1 MPPMAT
7 TETTSPMIPLTL
19 GEGHTPLVRS
29 RWLGP
34 HLGVRDL
41 RFKLEYLN
49 PSGSYKDRF
58 AARFVGNHLDAGRPF
73 VLATSSGNTGASLAT
88 YAAAAGLRCV
98 VCVPVEAPEAK
109 LAQIRAHG
117 ASVVRV
123 RGMLDTPT
131 AVRALI
137 DRLAEVCAT
146 MGMPLGTSAYEIAPD
161 AMAGIEPLGAEI
173 VAEGAPDRIFAPV
186 GGGGLVVATWRGAR
200 DAAAKTALGAVPP
213 RIHAV
218 QPAGNDTVVTA
229 FRTGQDRARTL
240 GPGEAG
246 TNVSGLAVPIDLDAT
261 RALHAVRDSGG
272 NGHLVADEAAW
283 EAQAALARHEGLFV
297 EPAGATSVAG
307 LMAAVAANE
316 VGSDDRITCIL
327 TGSGFKDGAAVV
339 RMASR
344 VPEAL
349 GSFAPQDLG
358 RAFFEELIGRQRS

>member
-1 MPPMAT
+1 MGTTAT
-7 TETTSPMIPLTL
+7 TTNPIPLTL

-34 HLGVRDL
+34 HLGLRDV

-58 AARFVGNHLDAGRPF
+58 AARFVGNHLAAGHPF
-73 VLATSSGNTGASLAT
+73 VLATSSGNTGAALAT
-88 YAAAAGLRCV
+88 YAAAAGLPCI

-117 ASVVRV
+117 AAVVRV
-123 RGMLDTPT
+123 RGTLDTPD

-137 DRLAEVCAT
+137 ARLSEVCAT
-146 MGMPLGTSAYEIAPD
+146 MGMPLGTSAYEIAPE

-173 VAEGAPDRIFAPV
+173 VAEGMPDRIFAPV

-200 DAAAKTALGAVPP
+200 DASTGLAPVTMPP

-229 FRTGQDRARTL
+229 FRAGHDRARTL

-261 RALHAVRDSGG
+261 RALQAVRDSGG

-283 EAQAALARHEGLFV
+283 EAQATLARREGLFV
-297 EPAGATSVAG
+297 EPAGATAVAG
-307 LMAAVAANE
+307 LMAAVAAGE
-316 VGSDDRITCIL
+316 VGPDDRVTCIL
-327 TGSGFKDGAAVV
+327 TGSGFKDGAAVA

-344 VPEAL
+344 VPEAP

-358 RAFFEELIGRQRS
+358 RAFFEDLIGRP

>member
-1 MPPMAT
+1 MVTTAT
-7 TETTSPMIPLTL
+7 TTTPFPITL

-34 HLGVRDL
+34 HLGLRDL
-41 RFKLEYLN
+41 RFKLEYVN

-58 AARFVGNHLDAGRPF
+58 AARFVGNHLAAGHPF
-73 VLATSSGNTGASLAT
+73 VLATSSGNTGAALAT
-88 YAAAAGLRCV
+88 YAAAAGLPCI

-117 ASVVRV
+117 AAVVRV
-123 RGMLDTPT
+123 RGMLDTPD

-200 DAAAKTALGAVPP
+200 DAAAKSAQRAMPP
-213 RIHAV
+213 RLHAV

-229 FRTGQDRARTL
+229 FRAGHDRARTL
-240 GPGEAG
+240 GVGEAG
-246 TNVSGLAVPIDLDAT
+246 THVSGLAVPIDLDAT

-272 NGHLVADEAAW
+272 NGHLVPDEAAW
-283 EAQAALARHEGLFV
+283 EAQATLARHEGLFV

-307 LMAAVAANE
+307 LMEAVVAGE
-316 VGSDDRITCIL
+316 VGPDDRITCIL
-327 TGSGFKDGAAVV
+327 TGSGFKDGAAVA

-344 VPEAL
+344 VPEAP
-349 GSFAPQDLG
+349 GSFAPHDLG
-358 RAFFEELIGRQRS
+358 RVFFEDLIGR

>member
-1 MPPMAT
+1 MAT
-7 TETTSPMIPLTL
+7 DPTPTPTTLTL

-34 HLGVRDL
+34 RLGVRDL
-41 RFKLEYLN
+41 RFKLEHLN

-58 AARFVGNHLDAGRPF
+58 AARFVGNHLAAGHPF

-88 YAAAAGLRCV
+88 YAAAAGLPCI

-109 LAQIRAHG
+109 LAQICAHG
-117 ASVVRV
+117 AVVVRV
-123 RGMLDTPT
+123 RGMLDTPD

-137 DRLAEVCAT
+137 DRLGDTCAA
-146 MGMPLGTSAYEIAPD
+146 MGMPLGTSAYEIAPE

-200 DAAAKTALGAVPP
+200 DASARTVPP

-229 FRTGQDRARTL
+229 FRAGHDRARTL
-240 GPGEAG
+240 GPGYGG
-246 TNVSGLAVPIDLDAT
+246 TSVSGLAVPIDLDAT

-272 NGHLVADEAAW
+272 NGHLIPDEAAW
-283 EAQAALARHEGLFV
+283 EAQATLARHEGLFV

-307 LMAAVAANE
+307 LMAAVAAGE
-316 VGSDDRITCIL
+316 VGPGDHVTCVL
-327 TGSGFKDGAAVV
+327 TGSGFKDGVAVA

-344 VPEAL
+344 VPEAP
-349 GSFAPQDLG
+349 GSYAPHELG
-358 RAFFEELIGRQRS
+358 RAFLEALIAA

>member
-1 MPPMAT
+1 MPTDPTPTPT
-7 TETTSPMIPLTL
+7 TLTL
-19 GEGHTPLVRS
+19 GEGHTPLIRS

-34 HLGVRDL
+34 RLGVRDL
-41 RFKLEYLN
+41 RFKLEHLN

-58 AARFVGNHLDAGRPF
+58 AARFVGNHLAAGYPF
-73 VLATSSGNTGASLAT
+73 VLATSSGNTGAALAT
-88 YAAAAGLRCV
+88 YAAAAGLPCI

-117 ASVVRV
+117 AVVVRV
-123 RGMLDTPT
+123 RGMLDTPD

-146 MGMPLGTSAYEIAPD
+146 MGMPLGTSAYEIAPE

-200 DAAAKTALGAVPP
+200 DASATTMPP

-229 FRTGQDRARTL
+229 FRAGHGHARTL
-240 GPGEAG
+240 DPGEAG

-283 EAQAALARHEGLFV
+283 EAQATLSRHEGLFV

-307 LMAAVAANE
+307 LMAAVAAGE
-316 VGSDDRITCIL
+316 VGPDDRVTCIL
-327 TGSGFKDGAAVV
+327 TGSGFKDGAAVA

-344 VPEAL
+344 VPEAP

-358 RAFFEELIGRQRS
+358 RAFFEDLIGRP

>member
-1 MPPMAT
+1 MPTDPTPTPT
-7 TETTSPMIPLTL
+7 TLTL
-19 GEGHTPLVRS
+19 GEGRTPLIRS

-34 HLGVRDL
+34 RLGVRDL
-41 RFKLEYLN
+41 RFKLEHLN

-58 AARFVGNHLDAGRPF
+58 AARFVGNHLAAGYPF
-73 VLATSSGNTGASLAT
+73 VLATSSGNTGAALAT
-88 YAAAAGLRCV
+88 YAAAAGLPCI

-117 ASVVRV
+117 AVVVRV
-123 RGMLDTPT
+123 RGMLDTPD

-137 DRLAEVCAT
+137 DRLSEVCAT
-146 MGMPLGTSAYEIAPD
+146 MGMPLGTSAYEIAPE

-200 DAAAKTALGAVPP
+200 DASATTMPP

-229 FRTGQDRARTL
+229 FRAGHGHARTL
-240 GPGEAG
+240 DPGEAG

-283 EAQAALARHEGLFV
+283 EAQATLARHEGLFV

-307 LMAAVAANE
+307 LMAAVAAGE
-316 VGSDDRITCIL
+316 VGPDDRVTCIL
-327 TGSGFKDGAAVV
+327 TGSGFKDGAAVA

-344 VPEAL
+344 VPEAP

-358 RAFFEELIGRQRS
+358 RAFFEDLIGRP

>member
-1 MPPMAT
+1 
-7 TETTSPMIPLTL
+7 
-19 GEGHTPLVRS
+19 
-29 RWLGP
+29 
-34 HLGVRDL
+34 
-41 RFKLEYLN
+41 
-49 PSGSYKDRF
+49 
-58 AARFVGNHLDAGRPF
+58 
-73 VLATSSGNTGASLAT
+73 
-88 YAAAAGLRCV
+88 
-98 VCVPVEAPEAK
+98 
-109 LAQIRAHG
+109 
-117 ASVVRV
+117 
-123 RGMLDTPT
+123 MLDTPD

-137 DRLAEVCAT
+137 DRLSEVCAT
-146 MGMPLGTSAYEIAPD
+146 MGMPLGTSAYEIAPE

-200 DAAAKTALGAVPP
+200 DASATTMPP

-229 FRTGQDRARTL
+229 FRAGHGHARTL

-283 EAQAALARHEGLFV
+283 EAQATLARHEGLFV

-307 LMAAVAANE
+307 LMAAVAAGE
-316 VGSDDRITCIL
+316 VGPDDRVTCIL
-327 TGSGFKDGAAVV
+327 TGSGFKDGAAVA

-344 VPEAL
+344 VPEAP

-358 RAFFEELIGRQRS
+358 RAFFEDLIGRP

>member
-1 MPPMAT
+1 MPTDPTPTPT
-7 TETTSPMIPLTL
+7 TLTL
-19 GEGHTPLVRS
+19 GEGHTPLIRS

-34 HLGVRDL
+34 RLGVRDL
-41 RFKLEYLN
+41 RFKLEHLN

-58 AARFVGNHLDAGRPF
+58 AARFVGNHLAAGYPF
-73 VLATSSGNTGASLAT
+73 VLATSSGNTGAALAT
-88 YAAAAGLRCV
+88 YAAAAGLPCI

-117 ASVVRV
+117 AVVVRV
-123 RGMLDTPT
+123 RGMLDTPD

-137 DRLAEVCAT
+137 DRLSEVCAT
-146 MGMPLGTSAYEIAPD
+146 MGMPLGTSAYEIAPE

-200 DAAAKTALGAVPP
+200 DASATTMPP

-229 FRTGQDRARTL
+229 FRAGHGHARTL
-240 GPGEAG
+240 APGEAG

-272 NGHLVADEAAW
+272 NGHLVPDEAAW
-283 EAQAALARHEGLFV
+283 EAQATLARHEGLFV

-307 LMAAVAANE
+307 LMAAVAAGE
-316 VGSDDRITCIL
+316 VGPDDRVTCIL
-327 TGSGFKDGAAVV
+327 TGSGFKDGAAVA

-344 VPEAL
+344 VPEAP

-358 RAFFEELIGRQRS
+358 RAFFEDLIGRP

>member
-1 MPPMAT
+1 MPTDPTPTPT
-7 TETTSPMIPLTL
+7 TLTL
-19 GEGHTPLVRS
+19 GEGRTPLIRS

-34 HLGVRDL
+34 RLGVRDL
-41 RFKLEYLN
+41 RFKLEHLN

-58 AARFVGNHLDAGRPF
+58 AARFVANHLAAGYPF
-73 VLATSSGNTGASLAT
+73 VLATSSGNTGAALAT
-88 YAAAAGLRCV
+88 YAAAAGLPCI

-117 ASVVRV
+117 AVVVRV
-123 RGMLDTPT
+123 RGMLDTPD

-137 DRLAEVCAT
+137 DRLSEVCAT
-146 MGMPLGTSAYEIAPD
+146 MGMPLGTSAYEIAPE

-200 DAAAKTALGAVPP
+200 DASATTMPP

-229 FRTGQDRARTL
+229 FRAGHGHARTL
-240 GPGEAG
+240 DPGEAG

-283 EAQAALARHEGLFV
+283 EAQATLARHEGLFV

-307 LMAAVAANE
+307 LMAAVAAGE
-316 VGSDDRITCIL
+316 VGPDDRVTCIL
-327 TGSGFKDGAAVV
+327 TGSGFKDGAAVA

-344 VPEAL
+344 VPEAP

-358 RAFFEELIGRQRS
+358 RAFFEDLIGRP

>member
-1 MPPMAT
+1 MPTDPTPTPT
-7 TETTSPMIPLTL
+7 TLTL
-19 GEGHTPLVRS
+19 GEGHTPLIRS

-34 HLGVRDL
+34 RLGVRDL
-41 RFKLEYLN
+41 RFKLEHLN

-58 AARFVGNHLDAGRPF
+58 AARFVGNHLAAGYPF
-73 VLATSSGNTGASLAT
+73 VLATSSGNTGAALAT
-88 YAAAAGLRCV
+88 YAAAAGLPCI

-117 ASVVRV
+117 AVVVRV
-123 RGMLDTPT
+123 RGMLDTPD

-137 DRLAEVCAT
+137 DRLSEVCAT
-146 MGMPLGTSAYEIAPD
+146 MGMPLGTSAYEIAPE
-161 AMAGIEPLGAEI
+161 AMAGIEPLGVEI

-200 DAAAKTALGAVPP
+200 DASATTMPP

-229 FRTGQDRARTL
+229 FRAGHGHARTL
-240 GPGEAG
+240 DPGEAG

-283 EAQAALARHEGLFV
+283 EAQATLARHEGLFV

-307 LMAAVAANE
+307 LIAAVAAGE
-316 VGSDDRITCIL
+316 VGPDDRVTCIL
-327 TGSGFKDGAAVV
+327 TGSGFKDGAAVA

-344 VPEAL
+344 VPEAP

-358 RAFFEELIGRQRS
+358 RAFFEDLIGRP

>member
-1 MPPMAT
+1 MSDSLAFLREAKRLHPGARIVLLSPP
-7 TETTSPMIPLTL
+7 PPD
-19 GEGHTPLVRS
+19 VRS
-29 RWLGP
+29 DPRA
-34 HLGVRDL
+34 
-41 RFKLEYLN
+41 
-49 PSGSYKDRF
+49 
-58 AARFVGNHLDAGRPF
+58 AARVGDVAL
-73 VLATSSGNTGASLAT
+73 
-88 YAAAAGLRCV
+88 YAAAAGLPCI

-117 ASVVRV
+117 AAVVRV
-123 RGMLDTPT
+123 RGMLDTPD

-200 DAAAKTALGAVPP
+200 DASATTMPP

-229 FRTGQDRARTL
+229 FRAGHDRARTL

-261 RALHAVRDSGG
+261 RALLAVRDSGG

-283 EAQAALARHEGLFV
+283 AWEIGGRISTLFAHDGQKRQSGEPYITHPLAVAQILAELGLGPKAIAAALLHDTVEDTEYSLDALREDFGDEVARLVDGVTKLDKVKYGESSAAETVRKMVMAMARARYWRGTQELHRNTT
-297 EPAGATSVAG
+297 PGA
-307 LMAAVAANE
+307 
-316 VGSDDRITCIL
+316 
-327 TGSGFKDGAAVV
+327 
-339 RMASR
+339 
-344 VPEAL
+344 
-349 GSFAPQDLG
+349 
-358 RAFFEELIGRQRS
+358 